1 MKTDTQTYLLTGATG
16 FLGSHLMASL
26 LKKGYRIIVFGR
38 SKSNES
44 LQQRVIKLLQ
54 WFGIEYM
61 IKNVE
66 CVDYDLSKNMFGL
79 EKSNYVRLAT
89 ITDSIIH
96 CASDTS
102 FAECKRE
109 KVIESNINGLAE
121 ILKFASQAHVK
132 HFYYISTAYVAGI
145 TENICKENLPLTDK
159 FTNVYEE
166 SKAHAENI
174 IAEYC
179 ETKSIRYSII
189 RPSIVYGDSSNGRS
203 LKFNALYFPLKSLKF
218 VRDIY
223 MNDLKNNG
231 GKKSEK
237 CGIHINDQG
246 YIKLPLSIYL
256 PKQGAL
262 NLIPVDYFVNA
273 TMEIIAKTS
282 SGGIFHLTNH
292 AYTKLETI
300 IAYNEQ
306 LMMMKGV
313 ELIYGKSAENEMR
326 NPAEELFE
334 RFIEPY
340 RPYLSDNRI
349 FERVNTD
356 LVTDKMH
363 PPEFT
368 YEIFKNCMEYAISV
382 NWGESIFADENM
394 KSQHVKEYS

>member
-1 MKTDTQTYLLTGATG
+1 M
-16 FLGSHLMASL
+16 
-26 LKKGYRIIVFGR
+26 
-38 SKSNES
+38 
-44 LQQRVIKLLQ
+44 
-54 WFGIEYM
+54 IE
-61 IKNVE
+61 NVE

-79 EKSNYVRLAT
+79 EKSNYIRLAA
-89 ITDSIIH
+89 ITNSIIH

-102 FAECKRE
+102 FSECRRE

-121 ILKFASQAHVK
+121 ILKFVSQEHVK
-132 HFYYISTAYVAGI
+132 YFYYISTAYVAGI
-145 TENICKENLPLTDK
+145 TENICKEKLPSADK
-159 FTNVYEE
+159 YTNVYEE
-166 SKAHAENI
+166 SKAHAEKI

-203 LKFNALYFPLKSLKF
+203 LKFNALYFPIRSIKNI
-218 VRDIY
+218 RDIY
-223 MNDLKNNG
+223 LNDLKNNG

-237 CGIHINDQG
+237 CGIYINDQG
-246 YIKLPLSIYL
+246 YMKLPLRIHL
-256 PKQGAL
+256 PRKGAI

-273 TMEIIAKTS
+273 SMTIIDNPHDR
-282 SGGIFHLTNH
+282 GIYHLTNNIP
-292 AYTKLETI
+292 TKMETLA
-300 IAYNEQ
+300 AYNEIF
-306 LMMMKGV
+306 MKIRGV
-313 ELIYGKSAENEMR
+313 EILYGNHNPLEFR

-368 YEIFKNCMEYAISV
+368 FEIFKNCMEYAISV

-394 KSQHVKEYS
+394 KSHHVKEYS